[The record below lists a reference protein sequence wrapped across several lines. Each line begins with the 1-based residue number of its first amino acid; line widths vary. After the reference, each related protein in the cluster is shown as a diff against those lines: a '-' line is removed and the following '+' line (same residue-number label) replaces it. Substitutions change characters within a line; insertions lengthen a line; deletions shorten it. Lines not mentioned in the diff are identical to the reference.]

1 MNKPLYKIIMSISTL
16 GSYLFIG
23 GTSLLLALIFAAL
36 LGMERLET
44 AREASL
50 LTEVVE
56 VASFGG
62 ALAHELQKERGMS
75 AVVIASEGTK
85 FTFELESQR
94 KVTDQKLSEFLTH
107 VGQLDESS
115 ELGKAAGLAVTK
127 LGGLK
132 GIREGVTRLNVDTR
146 NVLDTYS
153 STIASLIN
161 IFDSNVAGELTEE
174 LGSIA
179 NFLRAKESAGIE
191 RAVGASAAAAGEFE
205 SGAYDTYLRLVLSQG
220 IYLERFA
227 QHASAINSRII
238 KSLENSSE
246 QRKLDGLR
254 GKMLAQDFED
264 VVSAEFF
271 ETATSRLNLLYAFE
285 QDLMAATTEKLSAI
299 AFGAKRDLYVTFAV
313 CAVALGVVLAAIYS
327 FSSIQCSVMRHV
339 VDAANKMVKGDLSAK
354 LPKAGT
360 NDLSEV
366 IRALAIFR
374 DDMRHNLEAEQSNTE
389 RERVNLEMLRQRT
402 REANQRAQRIAADLE
417 HTAMSTEELA
427 NSVATSAQSTTQATG
442 HAAHMLEHATRGRDV
457 VGTAIDAM
465 NRISAVAGQINSIV
479 AIIDEIAFQTNLLAL
494 NARVEAARAGSA
506 GRGFAVVASEVQ
518 QLAARSARAAADVG
532 SLIQD
537 SNKEIENGVSIVTE
551 SGEVLSGIANSALE
565 LADVIRYL
573 DEISAQQ
580 NQAVT
585 AINSAT
591 SRLDQEMQQLAAA
604 AA

>member
-23 GTSLLLALIFAAL
+23 GTSLLLSLIFATL
-36 LGMERLET
+36 LGVERLET
-44 AREASL
+44 AREANA
-50 LTEVVE
+50 LTEVVD
-56 VASFGG
+56 VSGFGG

-75 AVVIASEGTK
+75 AVVVSSEGTK
-85 FTFELESQR
+85 FTSELDSQR
-94 KVTDQKLSEFLTH
+94 KVTDQKLSDFIAR

-115 ELGKAAGLAVTK
+115 ELGKAAGVAVTK
-127 LGGLK
+127 LGGLR
-132 GIREGVTRLNVDTR
+132 GIRESVTRLSADTQT
-146 NVLDTYS
+146 VLDTYS

-161 IFDSNVAGELTEE
+161 IFDTNVSGELSGD
-174 LGSIA
+174 LRSIA

-191 RAVGASAAAAGEFE
+191 RAVGASAAAAGGFGT
-205 SGAYDTYLRLVLSQG
+205 GAYETYLRLILSQE

-227 QHASAINSRII
+227 QSSSALNSSIV
-238 KSLENSSE
+238 KSLLNSSE
-246 QRKLDGLR
+246 QKELDGLR
-254 GKMLAQDFED
+254 SKMLAQDFEGAT
-264 VVSAEFF
+264 SAEFF
-271 ETATSRLNLLYAFE
+271 DAATSRLNRLYAFE
-285 QDLMAATTEKLSAI
+285 QELMSATTEKLSAI
-299 AFGAKRDLYVTFAV
+299 AFGAKRDLYMTFAICV
-313 CAVALGVVLAAIYS
+313 VAFGMVLAAIYS
-327 FSSIQCSVMRHV
+327 FTSIQSSVMRHV

-374 DDMRHNLEAEQSNTE
+374 DDMRQNLEAEQSNTE
-389 RERVNLEMLRQRT
+389 RERVNLELLRQRAL
-402 REANQRAQRIAADLE
+402 EANQRAQRIAADLE

-427 NSVATSAQSTTQATG
+427 NSVATSVQSTTQATG
-442 HAAHMLEHATRGRDV
+442 HAAHMLEHATKGRDV

-518 QLAARSARAAADVG
+518 QLAARSARAAADVS
-532 SLIQD
+532 SLIHE

-591 SRLDQEMQQLAAA
+591 ARLDQEMQQLATAA
-604 AA
+604 A